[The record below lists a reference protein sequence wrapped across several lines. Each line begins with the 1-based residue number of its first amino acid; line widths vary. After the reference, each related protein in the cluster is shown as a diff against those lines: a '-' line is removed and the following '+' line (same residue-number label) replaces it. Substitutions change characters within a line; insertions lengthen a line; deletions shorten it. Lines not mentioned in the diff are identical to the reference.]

1 MTKRKVVIGLDGGG
15 THTRALC
22 CALSGEVLAIAQT
35 GGSSPQHNAPEEAE
49 RRVRHL
55 IADVLQ
61 QAERTPADVTAL
73 TAGMAGLDAP
83 KDQEWAERFT
93 ALPGLAGTRAH
104 VNDAVIAHAGALQS
118 RPGII
123 VICGTGSI
131 LYAVNET
138 GQAENNYRYL
148 HYADASAR
156 ALALDALHRLLSGEA
171 QATDAAFVEAT
182 LAFWQVP
189 DLPGLRER
197 ISAFHDIAWT
207 EKVHALGKMASL
219 VTDHA
224 LLDSSLCWR
233 VCKMGAEAVRIGICL
248 LGASFTTPPVSVALI
263 GSAARSAAMQQAIAA
278 GLSRAAPGRY
288 RIVEPAFSPEAG
300 AVLMALRQCGVTPD
314 ETLLERLRLSL
325 AMLASV

>member
-22 CALSGEVLAIAQT
+22 CALNGEVLAYAQT

-61 QAERTPADVTAL
+61 QAERAPADVMAL

-118 RPGII
+118 HPGII

-131 LYAVNET
+131 LYAVNEA

-148 HYADASAR
+148 HYADAP
-156 ALALDALHRLLSGEA
+156 LALSPSTRCTACLRAKRRPPMLRLWRPLSRSG
-171 QATDAAFVEAT
+171 
-182 LAFWQVP
+182 
-189 DLPGLRER
+189 RCR
-197 ISAFHDIAWT
+197 ICRNCGSASRH
-207 EKVHALGKMASL
+207 
-219 VTDHA
+219 
-224 LLDSSLCWR
+224 
-233 VCKMGAEAVRIGICL
+233 
-248 LGASFTTPPVSVALI
+248 FTT
-263 GSAARSAAMQQAIAA
+263 
-278 GLSRAAPGRY
+278 
-288 RIVEPAFSPEAG
+288 
-300 AVLMALRQCGVTPD
+300 
-314 ETLLERLRLSL
+314 
-325 AMLASV
+325 